1 MGTQL
6 TRWDGMIA
14 MVTGALLLVWWI
26 PVATLLPTLDPTVE
40 ILDIVE
46 DALWMPLNVAG
57 MVAAIL
63 LPGVLVSFYLAQK
76 GTISK
81 AGQVGF
87 YLSLLG
93 AVMFAWAQSEQTL
106 MWPRLA
112 AEAPELVDFEFFLLG
127 ELRFDV
133 LYWPSY
139 VFLGIGLFLFGRST
153 ASAGVFHRWAGHLLW
168 FGGIT
173 FGLSGIAFGL
183 RFLAVLAFGSA
194 LIWMGYLQW
203 RDRASA
209 W

>member
-6 TRWDGMIA
+6 TRWDGMIG

-40 ILDIVE
+40 ILDIV
-46 DALWMPLNVAG
+46 DKAAWLPLNLAG
-57 MVAAIL
+57 MIAAIL

-76 GTISK
+76 GVISK
-81 AGQVGF
+81 VGQVGF

-93 AVMFAWAQSEQTL
+93 AVMFAWVQSEQTL
-106 MWPRLA
+106 VLPRMVQ
-112 AEAPELVDFEFFLLG
+112 EAPELIDFDFVLLG

-133 LYWPSY
+133 FYWPSY
-139 VFLGIGLFLFGRST
+139 ALLGIGLLLFGRST
-153 ASAGVFHRWAGHLLW
+153 VSAGVFPLWAGRMLW
-168 FGGIT
+168 FGGLI
-173 FGLSGIAFGL
+173 FGFSGIAIGL
-183 RFLAVLAFGSA
+183 RFVAVLLFGSA

-203 RDRASA
+203 RDRQAA